1 MPPPSSSPTPIR
13 ITDVSPRDGL
23 QNESTPIP
31 TTAKLA
37 LIEHLLA
44 CNLDEIEVSSFVSA
58 KWIPQ
63 LGDAAE
69 LFALLNTLLTSRPNP
84 NPNTNLNPSTPLFS
98 ALVPNEKGLAAA
110 LEVNHR
116 AGRPLIGKVSV
127 FTAAS
132 ETFCSKNINATIR
145 ESIERFNPVVKA
157 AHEQSLL
164 VRGYISCIIAC
175 PFEGTIAPAKVLEVC
190 RMLADAGVDE
200 LDLGD
205 TIGAGTPATTRA
217 LLQALTPHFNPSNP
231 SPPTP
236 PLPLTYHA
244 HDTFNTA
251 AACIIE
257 ALAHGIRS
265 FDSSAGG
272 LGGCPYASKG
282 TSRAPGNISTSLLI
296 QTLIDAGYQPGL
308 SAPINAAALDAAS
321 AFALSLTHRA

>member
-1 MPPPSSSPTPIR
+1 MNTTPIR

-31 TTAKLA
+31 TTSKLA

-69 LFALLNTLLTSRPNP
+69 LFALLNALLNSRPDSHRSTNP
-84 NPNTNLNPSTPLFS
+84 HTPLFS

-116 AGRPLIGKVSV
+116 ASRPLIGKVSV

-145 ESIERFNPVVKA
+145 ESIERFNPVIKA

-175 PFEGTIAPAKVLEVC
+175 PFEGPIAPAKVLEVC

-205 TIGAGTPATTRA
+205 TIGAGTPTTTRA
-217 LLQALTPHFNPSNP
+217 LLETLAPHFNPGNP
-231 SPPTP
+231 A
-236 PLPLTYHA
+236 LPLTYHA

-308 SAPINAAALDAAS
+308 SAPINAPALDVAS
-321 AFALSLTHRA
+321 AFALSLTNRA